1 MSKNEETKA
10 SKGVAGGLEGI
21 VAAETALSRVDG
33 AAGRLIIAGRDLP
46 DLAETLSFE
55 GVTAALW
62 STAGTPCSVEE
73 ARNALGR
80 ARVEAF
86 DLVPALLEAGKGLT
100 ITEALRIG
108 LSLLPD
114 SHATEAH
121 VRLVASMPVFVAAL
135 ARAAEGRAPVAPDA
149 TSPHAEDYLH
159 MLHGEDPAADAVD
172 AMDKYL
178 VTVSDHGMNAST
190 FTARV
195 VASTAAEQVSSV
207 LAALCALKGPLHGG
221 APGPVLDMLDDIGS
235 PDNIEPWLR
244 EAVMAGDRLMGFGH
258 RVYRVRDPRADVL
271 GSAIKSLKGVEER
284 TAFAREVEATAKAV
298 LKELKPHRPLDTNV
312 EFYTALLL
320 EALAI
325 PRDAFTP
332 TFAVGRVAGWTAHI
346 MEQEAIGRLIRP
358 SARYVGKLPDDLE
371 VA

>member
-10 SKGVAGGLEGI
+10 SKGSAGGLEGI

-62 STAGTPCSVEE
+62 STAGTPCSAED
-73 ARNALGR
+73 AREALGQ

-86 DLVPALLEAGKGLT
+86 DLVPTLLEAGKGLT
-100 ITEALRIG
+100 ITEALRVG

-114 SHATEAH
+114 THATDAH

-135 ARAAEGRAPVAPDA
+135 ARAADGKGPVKPDAARPQAENYLRMLHGKDPAPDA
-149 TSPHAEDYLH
+149 I
-159 MLHGEDPAADAVD
+159 D

-221 APGPVLDMLDDIGS
+221 APGPVLDMLDDIGGAQ
-235 PDNIEPWLR
+235 NIEPWLR

-258 RVYRVRDPRADVL
+258 RIYRVRDPRADVL
-271 GSAIKSLKGVEER
+271 GAAIENLNGVEER
-284 TAFAREVEATAKAV
+284 TAFARQVEATAKAV

-325 PRDAFTP
+325 PREAFTP
-332 TFAVGRVAGWTAHI
+332 TFAVGRVAGWTAHV
-346 MEQEAIGRLIRP
+346 MEQEATGRLIRP

>member
-1 MSKNEETKA
+1 MSKTEEKTQSGDA
-10 SKGVAGGLEGI
+10 PSGLEGV

-46 DLAETLSFE
+46 DLAATMDFE

-62 STAGTPCSVEE
+62 STAGTPSEVEDT
-73 ARNALGR
+73 RSALGA

-86 DLVPALLEAGKGLT
+86 ASVPKLLAASKGLT
-100 ITEALRIG
+100 ITEALRVG
-108 LSLLPD
+108 LALLPD
-114 SHATEAH
+114 NHETAPH
-121 VRLVASMPVFVAAL
+121 VRLVAAMPVFVAAL
-135 ARAAEGRAPVAPDA
+135 ARAAEEKEAIAPDA
-149 TSPHAEDYLH
+149 KRRHAEDYLR
-159 MLHGEDPAADAVD
+159 MMHGQEPATDAAD

-221 APGPVLDMLDDIGS
+221 APGPVLDMLDSIGGVV
-235 PDNIEPWLR
+235 NIDPWLR

-258 RVYRVRDPRADVL
+258 RIYRVRDPRADVL
-271 GSAIKSLKGVEER
+271 GSVIAGLSGVEER

-312 EFYTALLL
+312 EFFTALLL

-325 PRDAFTP
+325 PREAFTP
-332 TFAVGRVAGWTAHI
+332 TFAVGRVAGWTAHV
-346 MEQEAIGRLIRP
+346 MEQEATGRLIRP
-358 SARYVGKLPDDLE
+358 SARYVGALPYDLE

>member
-1 MSKNEETKA
+1 MSKIEENP
-10 SKGVAGGLEGI
+10 VATGLEGV

-33 AAGRLIIAGRDLP
+33 AAGRLIIAGQDLP
-46 DLAETLSFE
+46 DLAETMDFE

-62 STAGTPCSVEE
+62 STAGTPSEPDE
-73 ARNALGR
+73 TRAALGV

-86 DLVPALLEAGKGLT
+86 SMVPTLLAASKGLT
-100 ITEALRIG
+100 ITEALRVG
-108 LSLLPD
+108 LGLLPD
-114 SHATEAH
+114 SHETVPH
-121 VRLVASMPVFVAAL
+121 IRLVGAMPVFVSAL
-135 ARAAEGRAPVAPDA
+135 ARAAEGKEAIAPDA
-149 TSPHAEDYLH
+149 TRRHAEDYLR
-159 MLHGEDPAADAVD
+159 MLHGQEPAADAAD

-195 VASTAAEQVSSV
+195 VASTAAEPVSSV

-221 APGPVLDMLDDIGS
+221 APGPVLDMLDSIGS
-235 PDNIEPWLR
+235 VENIEPWLR

-271 GSAIKSLKGVEER
+271 GPVIAGLSGVEER
-284 TAFAREVEATAKAV
+284 TAFARQVEATAKAV

-312 EFYTALLL
+312 EYFTALLL

-325 PRDAFTP
+325 PREAFTP
-332 TFAVGRVAGWTAHI
+332 TFAVGRVAGWTAHV
-346 MEQEAIGRLIRP
+346 MEQEATGRLIRP
-358 SARYVGKLPDDLE
+358 SARYVGTLPDDLE